1 MAWCCHMVT
10 SGSILAQVMTCC
22 LMAPS
27 HYLNQYWLVI
37 SKVLWHSSEGNFTG
51 NTWDIYR
58 WYEFE
63 NYQFKITAAFR
74 RDKWVFPFTLLL
86 SMSDPKL
93 NFSYIQT
100 CSVASNFARH
110 AYELNTWYLLRY
122 YTFKIIITSSRLQLV
137 NLTKSDQQLLY
148 RVNIFVLPEQS
159 VDQTLHWPV
168 KLDVSLVIWLQC
180 FLLAAFFNK
189 RRRLDCQRWI
199 FCFNCV

>member
-1 MAWCCHMVT
+1 MIMIMRKTHGEYFYTIDLLCREAASLGVGVGFASQKVCHVNSLWHSDAIWHHGSQSILAQLMAWCCQCHMVT
-10 SGSILAQVMTCC
+10 SVSILAQVMTCC

-51 NTWDIYR
+51 NTWDIYPG
-58 WYEFE
+58 YEFE

-93 NFSYIQT
+93 TFSYTQT

-110 AYELNTWYLLRY
+110 AYEHDICWDITLL
-122 YTFKIIITSSRLQLV
+122 
-137 NLTKSDQQLLY
+137 KSLSH
-148 RVNIFVLPEQS
+148 LPDS
-159 VDQTLHWPV
+159 
-168 KLDVSLVIWLQC
+168 
-180 FLLAAFFNK
+180 N
-189 RRRLDCQRWI
+189 
-199 FCFNCV
+199 